1 MKKRAV
7 AILMAA
13 MICSLTACGGNNKTG
28 DTSSNTSA
36 SAEQADASVS
46 AEEEAKN
53 EPQYEAGV
61 WTDNVYTN
69 TSLGMTFTLPEG
81 WQIGTEEEMNA
92 VQDKGQEVT
101 GDTGSAD
108 ASEAYDLYIYN
119 SSTGSNIAM
128 MAEDMSAFGDIT
140 AQEYIESLSQQLSS
154 YADQGITYTM
164 NEIGTKTIGNTE
176 FVSLD
181 GIAEYQSNNIYQCY
195 AVTEMGGKMITMII
209 TGPADQ
215 GQAECEA
222 VLASIQPI
230 AQ

>member
-1 MKKRAV
+1 MKKVIV

-81 WQIGTEEEMNA
+81 WQKVRMHPKHMICIFT
-92 VQDKGQEVT
+92 
-101 GDTGSAD
+101 
-108 ASEAYDLYIYN
+108 IP
-119 SSTGSNIAM
+119 
-128 MAEDMSAFGDIT
+128 
-140 AQEYIESLSQQLSS
+140 QL
-154 YADQGITYTM
+154 
-164 NEIGTKTIGNTE
+164 
-176 FVSLD
+176 
-181 GIAEYQSNNIYQCY
+181 
-195 AVTEMGGKMITMII
+195 
-209 TGPADQ
+209 
-215 GQAECEA
+215 
-222 VLASIQPI
+222 VLILL
-230 AQ
+230 